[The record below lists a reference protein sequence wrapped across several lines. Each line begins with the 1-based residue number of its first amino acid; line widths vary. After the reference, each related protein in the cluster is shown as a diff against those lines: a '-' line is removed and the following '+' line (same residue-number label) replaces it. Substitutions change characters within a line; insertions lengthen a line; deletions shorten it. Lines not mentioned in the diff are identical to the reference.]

1 MQRSTS
7 LSVLAVLVAVASCTT
22 SDTPVAPDLSGDPG
36 FSRASSNAPLYM
48 VTVRDDVRDVRA
60 VARDLGLRGGFAA
73 TAIREH
79 AARGFDAVIP
89 PNALAAVRG
98 DPRVLMVEADGI
110 VTLRLPREEARPGGG
125 GGGQT
130 TPWGITRVGGA
141 GDGTGRTAWII
152 DTGIDLDHPD
162 LNTSR
167 NCHVNFTTG
176 RDANDGNG
184 HGTHV
189 AGTVAAKNDGQG
201 VVGVAANAWVCAVRV
216 LGNSGSGQ
224 WSWIVNGVNHVA
236 ANGASGDVANMSLGG
251 TGSNATLEKAVSDA
265 AQKGIRMVLAA
276 GNDGANAANFTP
288 ARVNGTNIYT
298 ISAVNSSGCMASW
311 SNWGNPPVDYA
322 SPGVSILSTRKG
334 GGTTTMSGTSMA
346 APHVAGILLLGSV
359 RADGSASCDPDGNP
373 DPIAH
378 R

>member
-1 MQRSTS
+1 MKRW
-7 LSVLAVLVAVASCTT
+7 SVVAALAAVASCA
-22 SDTPVAPDLSGDPG
+22 TPDASLAPGAGEPALD
-36 FSRASSNAPLYM
+36 RASSNAPLYM
-48 VTVRDDVRDVRA
+48 VTLRDEVADVRA
-60 VARDLGLRGGFAA
+60 VARELGVRGGFAA

-89 PNALAAVRG
+89 PRALAMVRS
-98 DPRVLMVEADGI
+98 DPRVLIVQEDGI
-110 VTLRLPREEARPGGG
+110 VTLRLPREVARPGGG

-141 GDGTGRTAWII
+141 GDGTGKTAWII
-152 DTGIDLDHPD
+152 DSGIDLAHSD

-167 NCHVNFTTG
+167 ACHANFTTG

-189 AGTVAAKNDGQG
+189 AGTVAAKDNGQD
-201 VVGVAANAWVCAVRV
+201 VVGVAANAYVCAVRV

-224 WSWIVNGVNHVA
+224 WSWVINGINYVA
-236 ANGASGDVANMSLGG
+236 ANGTNGEVANMSLGAS
-251 TGSNATLEKAVSDA
+251 GSNATLEKAVTDA
-265 AQKGIRMVLAA
+265 AAKGIKFVLAA
-276 GNDGANAANFTP
+276 GNDGAHASGFTP
-288 ARVNGTNIYT
+288 ARVNGANIYT
-298 ISAVNSSGCMASW
+298 ISAVNSSNCMASW
-311 SNWGNPPVDYA
+311 SNYGNPPVDYA
-322 SPGVSILSTRKG
+322 APGVSILSTRKG

-346 APHVAGILLLGSV
+346 APHVAGVLLLGSI
-359 RADGSASCDPDGNP
+359 RGDGTASCDPDGNP